1 MFASHFERGLSP
13 PINPFLGKFLVF
25 YGIQLHHLT
34 PDCITYM
41 SCYLTL
47 CEGYF
52 DIHPHLGLW
61 CSLFYLTGR
70 IAGEGGNRI
79 KCGVMRVVPHRP
91 WVTADHRPMGAYG
104 FLLSWTAGVIGR
116 PCTPGV
122 ACRSSAVKEE
132 LGLRRVW

>member
-25 YGIQLHHLT
+25 YGIQLYHLT
-34 PDCITYM
+34 PDCITHI

-61 CSLFYLTGR
+61 CSLFFLAGR
-70 IAGEGGNRI
+70 IVGDGNDAME
-79 KCGVMRVVPHRP
+79 CGVVRVVPRRP
-91 WVTADHRPMGAYG
+91 GYPDLGLLGIPAGWERTFFSFLGYRSRWEA
-104 FLLSWTAGVIGR
+104 LLSR
-116 PCTPGV
+116 
-122 ACRSSAVKEE
+122 RSV
-132 LGLRRVW
+132 